1 MPSIL
6 DGLDNVQQALAA
18 QQFALS
24 ITQRNIANASNA
36 SYTRQEVIFT
46 NSEDPEVS
54 SGIPG
59 VYLQSKR
66 NQFLDSSIS
75 QELQASNGYE
85 FMSEALGQI
94 ESLLKSESGAGLQE
108 ALSEFFGSFNQL
120 SSTPEDLVAR
130 HQVLSSAEVLTL
142 EFHRLYAGLQQLQS
156 SEDRMVPQIVQEI
169 NVLTA
174 EIASLNEKIP
184 AAKAAQP
191 GTEFTLRDE
200 RQKCLEELSGL
211 MGIDYFETESGSIT
225 VTTKQGAA
233 LVLENTSY
241 DLETSPMIPAPMTGV
256 QLNGT
261 DITASLNSGKLGGL
275 IRTRDGTITD
285 CMQVLDDM
293 AATLIERV
301 NQQHFLGSD
310 LDGSA
315 GGDFFV
321 PFVQPAPGSN
331 EGAARNIE
339 VALSDPRLIAAAD
352 AAGGPGDNENAKSI
366 FAIEDEKLFSAATET
381 FNQFFSGFIFRIGSE
396 AVSAEDN
403 YVTHNGVLQQLMDQR
418 DAEISVNL
426 DEEAVNIIKFQKAYE
441 ASARYA
447 NTAIALSDELIRLL
461 GD

>member
-18 QQFALS
+18 QQYALS
-24 ITQRNIANASNA
+24 ITQKNIANAGNP
-36 SYTRQEVIFT
+36 SYTRQDVIFT
-46 NSEDPEVS
+46 NSEEPEVS

-59 VYLQSKR
+59 IYLQSKR

-75 QELQASNGYE
+75 QELQSSGGYE
-85 FMSEALGQI
+85 FMSEALSQI
-94 ESLLKSESGAGLQE
+94 ESIMKPESGVGLQE
-108 ALSEFFGSFNQL
+108 AISEFFGSFNTL

-130 HQVLSSAEVLTL
+130 QQVLSSAEVLTV
-142 EFHRLYAGLQQLQS
+142 EFHRLYAGLQQLQA

-184 AAKAAQP
+184 AAKASQP
-191 GTEFTLRDE
+191 GSELTLRDE

-225 VTTKQGAA
+225 VTTRQGAA
-233 LVLENTSY
+233 LVLDNTSY
-241 DLETSPMIPAPMTGV
+241 DLETAPMVPSPLTGI

-261 DITASLNSGKLGGL
+261 DITASMNSGKLGGL
-275 IRTRDGTITD
+275 LRVRDETIAD
-285 CMQVLDDM
+285 CLQVLDVM
-293 AATLIERV
+293 AATLVERV
-301 NQQHFLGSD
+301 NQQHTLGSD
-310 LDGSA
+310 LDGLA

-331 EGAARNIE
+331 EGAARHMQ
-339 VALSDPRLIAAAD
+339 VALSDPRSIAAAG

-366 FAIEDEKLFSAATET
+366 FAIEDEKLFSTATET
-381 FNQFFSGFIFRIGSE
+381 INQFFSGFIFRIGSE
-396 AVSAEDN
+396 ARSAEDN
-403 YVTHNGVLQQLMDQR
+403 MITHNGVIEQLMNQR
-418 DAEISVNL
+418 DADIGVNL
-426 DEEAVNIIKFQKAYE
+426 DEEAINIIKFQKAYE

-447 NTAIALSDELIRLL
+447 NTLVTLSDELINLL
-461 GD
+461 GG